1 MDNVYIKAEDLNRW
15 IIRHLPQNRDLY
27 SIDDLIGAIE
37 NMDSEIESLQQKIE
51 DLEQDLEDNYRPIT
65 KEEMYLG

>member
-15 IIRHLPQNRDLY
+15 IVRHLPKNQDLY

-37 NMDSEIESLQQKIE
+37 DMDSEIEELKEKLQDKENDYPNEETDREIE
-51 DLEQDLEDNYRPIT
+51 V
-65 KEEMYLG
+65 LG